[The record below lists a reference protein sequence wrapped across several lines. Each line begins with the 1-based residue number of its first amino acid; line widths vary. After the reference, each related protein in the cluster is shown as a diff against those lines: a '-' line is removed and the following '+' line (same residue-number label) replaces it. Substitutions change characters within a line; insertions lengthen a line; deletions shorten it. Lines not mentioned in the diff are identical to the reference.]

1 MNSIINNTV
10 RIIAKFSPDMAE
22 MFRTQPFNRVDI
34 AVAFAAGFVKNDNDD
49 PNPTAMAVM
58 EVAFMDRNSRRVS

>member
-1 MNSIINNTV
+1 MQAIINDTV
-10 RIIAKFSPDMAE
+10 DILAKFSPDLAE

-49 PNPTAMAVM
+49 PNPTAIAVL
-58 EVAFMDRNSRRVS
+58 EVAFMDRNARRS